1 MTVSF
6 DVAIADFSPALP
18 MAVGLSGGA
27 DSTALLLACAR
38 KWPGQVQAIHVHH
51 GLQAAADGFE
61 EHCAALCQSLNVP
74 LWVKRLDARHTPG
87 QSPEDAA
94 RQARYKAF
102 EAVAIASK
110 AQAAI
115 KSIAIAQHADDQVE
129 TLLLALSRG
138 AGIAGLAAMPAR
150 WERAGVVWHRPLL
163 QVAGADIRS
172 WLRLQGQPWVE
183 DPTNT
188 DQRYTRNRIRA
199 RLRDAGRCLRE
210 SLPGARRGDFGC
222 DERRGVPPIGHY
234 KINHDNII
242 ELFLAPAQS
251 PQNVVIES
259 PPNVV
264 INSTPRSGAQLP
276 PNVVIDTEITTEST
290 SEITAPVAD
299 APAPPSKPPQ
309 KAARRPS
316 GFGTLITEHTDERV
330 SAYLFILKPEI
341 SAGNADLILRRI
353 HLDGIET
360 WRDVLTTWAERGYN
374 RTGFADMFERYDTL
388 RNQKRVKAGTPPKTT
403 APRMSDEQYAELE
416 AQMEKSWA

>member
-61 EHCAALCQSLNVP
+61 QHCAALCQSLNVP

-199 RLRDAGRCLRE
+199 QLLPALEAAFPAFRDTFARSASNAAQAAELMDELAQQDLLRVGAPPHITELQGLSRARQANVLRHWLRVAYATTPSAAQLGELLNQLAACTTRGHRIHIKVGR
-210 SLPGARRGDFGC
+210 GF
-222 DERRGVPPIGHY
+222 
-234 KINHDNII
+234 
-242 ELFLAPAQS
+242 
-251 PQNVVIES
+251 VV
-259 PPNVV
+259 
-264 INSTPRSGAQLP
+264 RSGPQLGWY
-276 PNVVIDTEITTEST
+276 N
-290 SEITAPVAD
+290 
-299 APAPPSKPPQ
+299 
-309 KAARRPS
+309 
-316 GFGTLITEHTDERV
+316 
-330 SAYLFILKPEI
+330 PE
-341 SAGNADLILRRI
+341 
-353 HLDGIET
+353 
-360 WRDVLTTWAERGYN
+360 VL
-374 RTGFADMFERYDTL
+374 
-388 RNQKRVKAGTPPKTT
+388 V
-403 APRMSDEQYAELE
+403 
-416 AQMEKSWA
+416 

>member
-199 RLRDAGRCLRE
+199 QLLPALEAAFPAFRDTFARSASNAAQAAELLDELAQQDLLRV
-210 SLPGARRGDFGC
+210 GA
-222 DERRGVPPIGHY
+222 PPH
-234 KINHDNII
+234 
-242 ELFLAPAQS
+242 
-251 PQNVVIES
+251 
-259 PPNVV
+259 
-264 INSTPRSGAQLP
+264 
-276 PNVVIDTEITTEST
+276 
-290 SEITAPVAD
+290 ITAC
-299 APAPPSKPPQ
+299 
-309 KAARRPS
+309 KA
-316 GFGTLITEHTDERV
+316 
-330 SAYLFILKPEI
+330 
-341 SAGNADLILRRI
+341 
-353 HLDGIET
+353 
-360 WRDVLTTWAERGYN
+360 
-374 RTGFADMFERYDTL
+374 
-388 RNQKRVKAGTPPKTT
+388 
-403 APRMSDEQYAELE
+403 
-416 AQMEKSWA
+416 

>member
-199 RLRDAGRCLRE
+199 QLLPALEAAFPAFRDTFARSASNAAQAAELLDELAQQDLLRVGAPPHITVLQGLSRARQANVLRHWLRVAYATTPSAAQLGELLNQLAACTTRGHRIHIKVGR
-210 SLPGARRGDFGC
+210 GF
-222 DERRGVPPIGHY
+222 
-234 KINHDNII
+234 
-242 ELFLAPAQS
+242 
-251 PQNVVIES
+251 VV
-259 PPNVV
+259 
-264 INSTPRSGAQLP
+264 RSGPQLGWY
-276 PNVVIDTEITTEST
+276 N
-290 SEITAPVAD
+290 
-299 APAPPSKPPQ
+299 
-309 KAARRPS
+309 
-316 GFGTLITEHTDERV
+316 
-330 SAYLFILKPEI
+330 PE
-341 SAGNADLILRRI
+341 
-353 HLDGIET
+353 
-360 WRDVLTTWAERGYN
+360 VL
-374 RTGFADMFERYDTL
+374 
-388 RNQKRVKAGTPPKTT
+388 V
-403 APRMSDEQYAELE
+403 
-416 AQMEKSWA
+416 

>member
-1 MTVSF
+1 MTLSF

-61 EHCAALCQSLNVP
+61 QHCAALCQSLNVP

-199 RLRDAGRCLRE
+199 QLLPALEAAFPAFRETFARSASNAAQAAELLDELAQQDLLRVGAPPHITELQGLSRARQANVLRHWLRVAYATTPSAAQLGELLNQLAACTTRGHRIHIKVGR
-210 SLPGARRGDFGC
+210 GF
-222 DERRGVPPIGHY
+222 
-234 KINHDNII
+234 
-242 ELFLAPAQS
+242 
-251 PQNVVIES
+251 VV
-259 PPNVV
+259 
-264 INSTPRSGAQLP
+264 RSGPQLGWY
-276 PNVVIDTEITTEST
+276 N
-290 SEITAPVAD
+290 
-299 APAPPSKPPQ
+299 
-309 KAARRPS
+309 
-316 GFGTLITEHTDERV
+316 
-330 SAYLFILKPEI
+330 PE
-341 SAGNADLILRRI
+341 
-353 HLDGIET
+353 
-360 WRDVLTTWAERGYN
+360 VL
-374 RTGFADMFERYDTL
+374 
-388 RNQKRVKAGTPPKTT
+388 V
-403 APRMSDEQYAELE
+403 
-416 AQMEKSWA
+416 